1 MEKSDS
7 GSLNASDSESTTRR
21 RLGMVKEKSSEKI
34 VGSCLVTCQFA
45 GIRVK
50 TLTPVSK
57 NMEGIHHNAH
67 CLPATTIP
75 FVTVEFE
82 G

>member
-7 GSLNASDSESTTRR
+7 GSLNASESESTTRR
-21 RLGMVKEKSSEKI
+21 RLGMVNAGEWRKI
-34 VGSCLVTCQFA
+34 VAQLLSGHV

-57 NMEGIHHNAH
+57 TWKASIIMPIAYQPPRSH
-67 CLPATTIP
+67 LSP
-75 FVTVEFE
+75 
-82 G
+82 